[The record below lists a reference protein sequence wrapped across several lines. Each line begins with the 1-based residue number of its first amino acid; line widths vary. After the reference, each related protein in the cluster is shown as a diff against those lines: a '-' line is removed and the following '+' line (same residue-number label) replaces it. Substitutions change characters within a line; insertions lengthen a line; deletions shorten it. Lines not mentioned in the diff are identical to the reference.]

1 MAERK
6 SWLQRRIERKDA
18 SFERWVAQQGT
29 NFVPTNSAGWPM
41 ADVSQG
47 LALAV
52 SLYEAGPS
60 SYAAIYRSQ
69 PSVFTVVD
77 FLSRQMSQLGLK
89 VYSRTSDTDR
99 EHLADSPIT
108 RLLAEPAP
116 GLTYTRLIHRTVA
129 DLCIYG
135 NCYWLKLEPPLGVN
149 DGRRSIVPLP
159 VEFVTVRGGNIVS
172 AESYELTMNGQRR
185 SFPAEEIVHFRS
197 YSPDELRM
205 GVSPLEP
212 LRRIIAE
219 EASASAWREVFW
231 RKSAR
236 KEGILERPA
245 EAPAWSDTDMKR
257 FVESWRKFRRG
268 GAREG
273 ETPILEDGMKY
284 VDASFSPKEAEF
296 IEGRKLTLEVV
307 ARAYHIPLP
316 VLGLTQTA
324 TFASQ
329 REFHKMLYQ
338 DTLGQ
343 WTRSLEDEIAA
354 GILPWFTDDP
364 DVYVEFNIEEK
375 LRGSFEEQAA
385 MILAAVGGPYMTR
398 NEGRAKLNLPKMDD
412 PDTDELVVTNNMVGT
427 EADEAA
433 APVVQLAP
441 EAEEAVR

>member
-1 MAERK
+1 LAERK
-6 SWLQRRIERKDA
+6 SWWRRRTEQKDA
-18 SFERWVAQQGT
+18 TFEAWVAQQGT
-29 NFVPTNSAGWPM
+29 NFLPTRSDGWPV
-41 ADVSQG
+41 AEVSQG

-52 SLYEAGPS
+52 SLYDAGPS

-77 FLSRQMSQLGLK
+77 FLARQMSQLGLK
-89 VYSRTSDTDR
+89 VYRRLSETDR
-99 EHLADSPIT
+99 EPMGDSPIGQ
-108 RLLAEPAP
+108 LLRDPAP

-135 NCYWLKLEPPLGVN
+135 NCYWLKLDPPPAVVG
-149 DGRRSIVPLP
+149 GRRSVVPLP
-159 VEFVTVRGGNIVS
+159 VEFVTVRGGNLVS
-172 AESYELTMNGQRR
+172 AETYELTMAGQRR
-185 SFPAEEIVHFRS
+185 SFPAEQVLHFRA

-236 KEGILERPA
+236 IDGILERPETTVPWDETA
-245 EAPAWSDTDMKR
+245 MKR
-257 FVESWRKFRRG
+257 FVESWRRFRTG
-268 GAREG
+268 GDREG
-273 ETPILEDGMKY
+273 ETPILEDGMTY
-284 VDASFSPKEAEF
+284 RPTSFSPKDAEF
-296 IEGRKLTLEVV
+296 IEGRKLTLETV
-307 ARAYHIPLP
+307 ARAFHIPLP

-343 WTRSLEDEIAA
+343 WTRALEDEIEA
-354 GILPWFTDDP
+354 GLVPWFTDDP
-364 DVYVEFNIEEK
+364 KVYVEFNIEEK

-385 MILAAVGGPYMTR
+385 MLLAAGGGPYMTR
-398 NEGRAKLNLPKMDD
+398 NEVRARLNLPAIDD
-412 PDTDELVVTNNMVGT
+412 PQADELVITNNMSGT
-427 EADEAA
+427 EQEAA
-433 APVVQLAP
+433 SAPVVQLAP
-441 EAEEAVR
+441 EAEEALR